1 MFDKKSLENIELI
14 IDNHNEVNEDA
25 LNLVSSYY
33 LDITD
38 VRGSKIMEISD
49 EEISMMIQVSDKKIY
64 RTIKFPNTFKSSDE
78 VVTFFYL
85 CLAEARKKAPEDYPK
100 TRIEIQIE
108 KTLNLNTYITK
119 VKNKKEIS
127 SNIIEITF
135 HGGLESLPDLKNDA
149 FMYFIIHKNID
160 HKYPENFVMQNFRE
174 LNAKKDNP
182 YSAAYYTIRTY
193 RENEIDVWF
202 VLHDH
207 PGPLANWAEKV
218 TEDSEVAIW
227 GPRST
232 FTPPEGTDNFLFIA
246 DETAQPAVLA
256 SIDNLEDKFNFKC
269 LFETQDQSSQ
279 FECHDPNNCIE
290 WIYRNNEPA
299 GKGSEL
305 SKRIEELEMETDK
318 LYVFGAGEARQISSI
333 RKILK
338 QKFSL
343 KPDQMSFTGYWKR
356 TD

>member
-14 IDNHNEVNEDA
+14 IDNHNEVNGDA

-33 LDITD
+33 LGIAD
-38 VRGSKIMEISD
+38 VLESRIMDISD
-49 EEISMMIQVSDKKIY
+49 EEISMMIQVSGKKIY

-85 CLAEARKKAPEDYPK
+85 CLAEARKKAPEDCPK

-108 KTLNLNTYITK
+108 KTLNLDTYITK
-119 VKNKKEIS
+119 VKNKRTIS

-135 HGGLESLPDLKNDA
+135 YGGLESLPDLKNDA

-160 HKYPENFVMQNFRE
+160 HKYPKNFVMQDFRE

-182 YSAAYYTIRTY
+182 YSAAYYTIRSFKD
-193 RENEIDVWF
+193 NEIDVWF

-207 PGPLANWAEKV
+207 PGPLADWAEKV
-218 TEDSEVAIW
+218 TEESEVAIW
-227 GPRST
+227 GPRTT

-256 SIDNLEDKFNFKC
+256 SIENSENKGIYRC
-269 LFETQDQSSQ
+269 IFETQDKSSQ
-279 FECHDPNNCIE
+279 FEFDDPRNCIE

-305 SKRIEELEMETDK
+305 SRRIEELEIKTDN
-318 LYVFGAGEARQISSI
+318 LYVFGAGEAKQISSI

-338 QKFSL
+338 QKFDL
-343 KPDQMSFTGYWKR
+343 KADQMSFTGYWKR